1 MMKAIYLSMLFFVSV
16 VIQAQTIAI
25 GGNCAYSNSSV
36 SNNAPYTKSNNG
48 FKMGVNLQYAFDA
61 YFVLVSELNY
71 EQKGSNGDIN
81 YTNTNGDITLTYNKT
96 QYLHYATLPVLFRLQ
111 YGNKL
116 KPFIDAGFYYGFL
129 VNAWENP
136 QTVGI
141 DHTVTSNFNRS
152 DAGVCYGA
160 GLTYLLNKQFTLS
173 AEWRMNNGLMDIS
186 KNGNNARNQ
195 SNIFQLSVI
204 YTLNGLNKKVD
215 EKK

>member
-1 MMKAIYLSMLFFVSV
+1 MRSTFFAVL
-16 VIQAQTIAI
+16 ILCCTIINAQTFSV
-25 GGNCAYSNSSV
+25 GGNVAYSNSSV
-36 SNNAPYTKSNNG
+36 SNNSPYNKNNNN
-48 FKMGVNLQYAFDA
+48 FKTGINFQYAFDA

-71 EQKGSNGDIN
+71 EQKGGNGDVN
-81 YTNTNGDITLTYNKT
+81 YYNTNGDITLTYGKT
-96 QYLHYATLPVLFRLQ
+96 QYLHYATLPVIFKLQ

-116 KPFIDAGFYYGFL
+116 KPFIDAGFYYDFS

-136 QTVGI
+136 QTAGV

-160 GLTYLLNKQFTLS
+160 GLTYQLNKQYTFS

-186 KNGNNARNQ
+186 KSGNNTMNQ
-195 SNIFQLSVI
+195 SNIFQLSI
-204 YTLNGLNKKVD
+204 NYNKAKKTD